1 MENCNVKM
9 KKRPQLMYSSMRLLI
24 YCIADNI
31 MQSMLWRSI
40 TMTLMHCPPTVKA
53 TFDVLNTKHLFIIII
68 LQFCDI
74 WSLVVYQFLSNDSKC
89 VVCLTVTLTFNHEDL
104 ISLSSKCTF
113 NTFNSNTDNER
124 KI

>member
-9 KKRPQLMYSSMRLLI
+9 KKTHLMYSSMRLLI
-24 YCIADNI
+24 YCIVDNI

-68 LQFCDI
+68 ILQFCDI
-74 WSLVVYQFLSNDSKC
+74 WSLVVYEF
-89 VVCLTVTLTFNHEDL
+89 
-104 ISLSSKCTF
+104 
-113 NTFNSNTDNER
+113 
-124 KI
+124 